1 MREFKLYLSG
11 ILYAYVYFE
20 NDKTFVKELDVFNNK
35 FLDKEELSPEKNELY
50 TALYKINLNELNK
63 KIADYDKCFSTDKNT
78 IITPFN
84 ERYEMHLPGDFVQ
97 RDVKFP
103 NNILFEDGRVVA
115 VICPS
120 REYVSI
126 LVEDGFEDKTI
137 LKRWKEEIGSDLHP
151 VKYLGCFDVLTR
163 DNVKL
168 STDVYL
174 PADINENL
182 ATVLVR
188 TPYGKEVNK
197 EAYYKF
203 VQRGYAVV
211 IQDVRGRNLCEG
223 DWEPQLYEVEDGDD
237 TINWIANQTWSS
249 KKVGM
254 IGGSYLGYV
263 QWAAAASNNPYLKA
277 LVSIVCAGS
286 AFVDIPR
293 RGGALV
299 SGMLAWSFAVSQK
312 MFKPELM
319 IRDDWDNV
327 LDIRPLNEIPEKA
340 LGYKIDF
347 LDTWLQRNDY
357 DEYWARINWHDRCK
371 NIDVPALIMSGWF
384 DDNGMGTTEALDLT
398 KDYPQGKKKVILG
411 PWQHSGNSTYDLHK
425 VPFGSNALRFD
436 LDLIFLKWFDLH
448 LRGIQNGIDKTP
460 TVEYYTVGDN
470 KWKTANNWPVE
481 STKQTAIY
489 LTSDGHANTSSGDGK
504 LVFEEV
510 SDEKFDQYAYDPENP
525 STFIIDMSEN
535 EIGVPENYTQ
545 EEKRN
550 DILCYTTDTLTEDF
564 TITGD
569 INVELYISSDAV
581 DTDFMVRITDVDEK
595 GTSIKL
601 ADGIISAK
609 YRNSFEKAEYLEKDE
624 VYKINILT
632 TKISN
637 TFKKGHKI
645 RFTVTSS
652 AKNFVFPNSN
662 TKDGFNSTETVIA
675 NNKIHHGGKY
685 PSKIVVR
692 QEI

>member
-20 NDKTFVKELDVFNNK
+20 NDNIFVKELDVFTNK
-35 FLDKEELSPEKNELY
+35 FLDKEELTSEKNQLY
-50 TALYKINLNELNK
+50 TAIYKIDLKDLGE
-63 KIADYDKCFSTDKNT
+63 KITDYDKCFSTDEKYVT
-78 IITPFN
+78 TPFG
-84 ERYEMHLPGDFVQ
+84 ERYEMHSSGNFVQ
-97 RDVKFP
+97 RDIKFP
-103 NNILFEDGRVVA
+103 NNILHEDGRVVA
-115 VICPS
+115 VVCPS

-126 LVEDGFEDKTI
+126 LVEEGFEDKTI
-137 LKRWKEEIGSDLHP
+137 LKRWKEEIPSDLHP
-151 VKYLGCFDVLTR
+151 VKYEGCFDVLTR

-174 PADINENL
+174 PADVKENL
-182 ATVLVR
+182 PTVLVR
-188 TPYGKEVNK
+188 TPYGKEMNK
-197 EAYYKF
+197 ETYYKF

-211 IQDVRGRNLCEG
+211 IQDVRGRNFSEG
-223 DWEPQLYEVEDGDD
+223 TWEPQLYEVEDGDD
-237 TINWIANQTWSS
+237 TINWIANQPWSN

-263 QWAAAASNNPYLKA
+263 QWAAAASNNPYLAA
-277 LVSIVCAGS
+277 LVSVVCAGS

-293 RGGALV
+293 RGGALI
-299 SGMLAWSFAVSQK
+299 SGMLAWAFAVSQQ

-319 IRDDWDNV
+319 VRDDWDEV
-327 LDIRPLNEIPEKA
+327 LDIRPLNKIPEKA
-340 LGYKIDF
+340 LGYKVDF
-347 LDTWLQRNDY
+347 IEEWLKRTDY

-371 NIDVPALIMSGWF
+371 DIKVPALIMSGWF

-398 KDYPQGKKKVILG
+398 KDYPQGKRKVILG

-425 VPFGSNALRFD
+425 VPFGTNALRFD

-448 LRGIQNGIDKTP
+448 LKGIQNGIDKTP
-460 TVEYYTVGDN
+460 AVEYYTVGDN
-470 KWKTANNWPVE
+470 EWKTANNWPVE
-481 STKQTAIY
+481 NSKCTAIY

-510 SDEKFDQYAYDPENP
+510 SDEKSDEYAYDPENP

-535 EIGVPENYTQ
+535 EIGVPEDYTE
-545 EEKRN
+545 EEKRD
-550 DILCYTTDTLTEDF
+550 DILCYTTDTLEEDF

-569 INVELYISSDAV
+569 IDVELYISSDAV
-581 DTDFMVRITDVDEK
+581 DTDFMVRITDVDENGK
-595 GTSIKL
+595 SIKL

-609 YRNSFEKAEYLEKDE
+609 YRNSFEKAEYLEKDK

-662 TKDGFNSTETVIA
+662 TKDGFNSTEIVIA
-675 NNKIHHGGKY
+675 NNKIHHGGQY
-685 PSKIVVR
+685 PSKIIVK

>member
-11 ILYAYVYFE
+11 ILYGYVYFE
-20 NDKTFVKELDVFNNK
+20 NGKTFVKELDVFNNK
-35 FLDKEELSPEKNELY
+35 FLDKEELSLEKNELY

-63 KIADYDKCFSTDKNT
+63 KIAAYDECFSADKNT

-84 ERYEMHLPGDFVQ
+84 ERYEMYLPGDFVQ

-103 NNILFEDGRVVA
+103 NNILFEEGRVVA

-126 LVEDGFEDKTI
+126 LVEDGFEDKTV

-151 VKYLGCFDVLTR
+151 VKYAGCFDVLTR

-188 TPYGKEVNK
+188 TPYGKELNK

-211 IQDVRGRNLCEG
+211 IQDVRGRNLSEG
-223 DWEPQLYEVEDGDD
+223 NWEPQLYEVEDGDD
-237 TINWIANQTWSS
+237 TINWIANQPWSN

-277 LVSIVCAGS
+277 LVSVVCAGS
-286 AFVDIPR
+286 AFADIPR

-319 IRDDWDNV
+319 IRDDWDSV

-347 LDTWLQRNDY
+347 LDTWLNRTDY

-398 KDYPQGKKKVILG
+398 KDYPQGKRKVILG

-425 VPFGSNALRFD
+425 VPFGTNALRFD
-436 LDLIFLKWFDLH
+436 LDLMFLKWFDLH
-448 LRGIQNGIDKTP
+448 LRGIENGIDKTP

-481 STKQTAIY
+481 NSKQTAIY

-510 SDEKFDQYAYDPENP
+510 LDEKFDEYMYDPENP

-535 EIGVPENYTQ
+535 EIGVPENYTE
-545 EEKRN
+545 EEKRD
-550 DILCYTTDTLTEDF
+550 DILCYTTDTLAEDF

-569 INVELYISSDAV
+569 IDVELYISSDAV
-581 DTDFMVRITDVDEK
+581 DTDFMVRITDVDEN

-675 NNKIHHGGKY
+675 NNKVHHGGRY
-685 PSKIVVR
+685 PSRIVVR
-692 QEI
+692 KEI

>member
-20 NDKTFVKELDVFNNK
+20 NDNIFVKELDVFTNK
-35 FLDKEELSPEKNELY
+35 FLDKEELTSEKNQLY
-50 TALYKINLNELNK
+50 TAIYKIDLKDLGE
-63 KIADYDKCFSTDKNT
+63 KITAYDKCFSTDEKYVT
-78 IITPFN
+78 TPFG
-84 ERYEMHLPGDFVQ
+84 ERYEMHSSGNFVQ
-97 RDVKFP
+97 RDIKFP
-103 NNILFEDGRVVA
+103 NNILHEDGRVVA
-115 VICPS
+115 VVCPS

-126 LVEDGFEDKTI
+126 LVEEGFEDKTI
-137 LKRWKEEIGSDLHP
+137 LKRWKEEIPSDLHP
-151 VKYLGCFDVLTR
+151 VKYEGCFDVLTR

-174 PADINENL
+174 PADVNENL
-182 ATVLVR
+182 PTVLVR
-188 TPYGKEVNK
+188 TPYGKEMNK
-197 EAYYKF
+197 ETYYKF

-211 IQDVRGRNLCEG
+211 IQDVRGRNLSEG
-223 DWEPQLYEVEDGDD
+223 TWEPQLYEVEDGDD
-237 TINWIANQTWSS
+237 TINWIANQPWSS

-263 QWAAAASNNPYLKA
+263 QWAAAASNNPYLAA
-277 LVSIVCAGS
+277 LVSVVCAGS

-293 RGGALV
+293 RGGALI
-299 SGMLAWSFAVSQK
+299 SGMLAWSFAVSQQ

-319 IRDDWDNV
+319 VRDDWDDV
-327 LDIRPLNEIPEKA
+327 LDIRPLNKIPEKA
-340 LGYKIDF
+340 LGYKVDF
-347 LDTWLQRNDY
+347 IEEWLERTDY

-371 NIDVPALIMSGWF
+371 DIKVPALIMSGWF

-398 KDYPQGKKKVILG
+398 KDYPQGKRKVILG

-425 VPFGSNALRFD
+425 VPFGTNALRFD

-448 LRGIQNGIDKTP
+448 LKGIQNGIDKTP
-460 TVEYYTVGDN
+460 AVEYYTVGDN
-470 KWKTANNWPVE
+470 KWKTANNWSVE
-481 STKQTAIY
+481 NSKCAAIY

-510 SDEKFDQYAYDPENP
+510 SDEKSDEYAYDPKNP

-535 EIGVPENYTQ
+535 EIGVPEDYTE
-545 EEKRN
+545 EEKRD
-550 DILCYTTDTLTEDF
+550 DILCYTTDTLEEDF

-569 INVELYISSDAV
+569 IDVELYISSDAV
-581 DTDFMVRITDVDEK
+581 DTDFMVRITDVDENGK
-595 GTSIKL
+595 SIKL

-609 YRNSFEKAEYLEKDE
+609 YRNSFEKAEYLEKDK

-662 TKDGFNSTETVIA
+662 TKDGFNSTEIVIA
-675 NNKIHHGGKY
+675 NNKIHHGGQY
-685 PSKIVVR
+685 PSKIIVK

>member
-20 NDKTFVKELDVFNNK
+20 NDNIFVKELDVFTNK
-35 FLDKEELSPEKNELY
+35 FLDKEELTSEKNQLY
-50 TALYKINLNELNK
+50 TAIYTIDLKDLGEKIT
-63 KIADYDKCFSTDKNT
+63 DYDKCFSTDEKYVT
-78 IITPFN
+78 TPFG
-84 ERYEMHLPGDFVQ
+84 ERYEMHSSGNFVQ
-97 RDVKFP
+97 RDIKFP
-103 NNILFEDGRVVA
+103 NNILHEDGRVVA
-115 VICPS
+115 VVCPS

-126 LVEDGFEDKTI
+126 LVEEGFEDKTI
-137 LKRWKEEIGSDLHP
+137 LKRWKEEIPSDLHP
-151 VKYLGCFDVLTR
+151 VKYEGCFDVLTR

-174 PADINENL
+174 PADVNENL
-182 ATVLVR
+182 PTVLVR
-188 TPYGKEVNK
+188 TPYGKEMNK
-197 EAYYKF
+197 ETYYKF

-211 IQDVRGRNLCEG
+211 IQDVRGRNLSEG
-223 DWEPQLYEVEDGDD
+223 TWEPQLYEVEDGDD
-237 TINWIANQTWSS
+237 TINWIANQPWSS

-263 QWAAAASNNPYLKA
+263 QWAAAASNNPYLAA
-277 LVSIVCAGS
+277 LVSVVCAGS

-293 RGGALV
+293 RGGALI
-299 SGMLAWSFAVSQK
+299 SGMLAWSFAVSQQ

-319 IRDDWDNV
+319 VRDDWDDV
-327 LDIRPLNEIPEKA
+327 LDIRPLNKIPEKA
-340 LGYKIDF
+340 LGYKVDF
-347 LDTWLQRNDY
+347 IEEWLERTDY

-371 NIDVPALIMSGWF
+371 DIKVPALIMSGWF

-398 KDYPQGKKKVILG
+398 KDYPQGKRKVILG

-425 VPFGSNALRFD
+425 VPFGTNALRFD

-448 LRGIQNGIDKTP
+448 LKGIQNGIDKTP
-460 TVEYYTVGDN
+460 AVEYYTVGDN

-481 STKQTAIY
+481 NSKCTAIY

-510 SDEKFDQYAYDPENP
+510 SDEKSDEYAYDPKNP

-535 EIGVPENYTQ
+535 EIGVPEDYTE
-545 EEKRN
+545 EEKRD
-550 DILCYTTDTLTEDF
+550 DILCYTTDTLEEDF

-569 INVELYISSDAV
+569 IDVELYISSDAV
-581 DTDFMVRITDVDEK
+581 DTDFMVRITDVDENGK
-595 GTSIKL
+595 SIKL

-609 YRNSFEKAEYLEKDE
+609 YRNSFEKAEYLEKDK

-662 TKDGFNSTETVIA
+662 TKDGFNSTEIVIA
-675 NNKIHHGGKY
+675 NNKIHHGGQY
-685 PSKIVVR
+685 PSKIIVK